1 MTNNTIEV
9 TLNSEKK
16 QKPQDN
22 ELQFGKAFTD
32 HMFIMDYSTEQG
44 WYDPR
49 VVPYQPLDLAQYLSK
64 GFR

>member
-32 HMFIMDYSTEQG
+32 HMFIMDYTTEQG
-44 WYDPR
+44 
-49 VVPYQPLDLAQYLSK
+49 
-64 GFR
+64 